1 MENNFH
7 IIIPARIGS
16 KRLPNKPMLKIGSQT
31 VISRVYDLAFSV
43 HSLSVTVATDSHEI
57 LDHIISNNGKAI
69 LTSSDH
75 LSGLDRVNEA
85 VKLLNLKDDEV
96 VVNLQGDEPFMPISI
111 ISEIGNM
118 IQKGINI
125 STASIPLKDIEEIKN
140 PNNVKVVTSKSGR
153 ALYFSRS
160 TIPENFVKSNYKY
173 QKHLGIYAYDVK
185 TLRELSNLDQALLEK
200 AESLEQLRF
209 LENGYDI
216 YVKYFD
222 NDHPIGIDTQEDL
235 DKANTYI
242 QNKS

>member
-111 ISEIGNM
+111 ISEIG
-118 IQKGINI
+118 
-125 STASIPLKDIEEIKN
+125 SAKN
-140 PNNVKVVTSKSGR
+140 CVN
-153 ALYFSRS
+153 
-160 TIPENFVKSNYKY
+160 
-173 QKHLGIYAYDVK
+173 
-185 TLRELSNLDQALLEK
+185 
-200 AESLEQLRF
+200 
-209 LENGYDI
+209 
-216 YVKYFD
+216 
-222 NDHPIGIDTQEDL
+222 
-235 DKANTYI
+235 
-242 QNKS
+242 